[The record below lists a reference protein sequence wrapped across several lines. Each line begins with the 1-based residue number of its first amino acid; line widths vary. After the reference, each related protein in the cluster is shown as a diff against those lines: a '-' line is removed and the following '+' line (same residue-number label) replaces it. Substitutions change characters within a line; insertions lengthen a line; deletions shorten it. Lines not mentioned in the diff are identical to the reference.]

1 MRIILAADRP
11 TVPAGHENP
20 ASPGTWKR
28 VLCQRDDLH
37 PGRVQ
42 MINWATTPV
51 GRQFAPHYHEDMQE
65 VFIILQGEAELTA
78 GGQTVVLRRG
88 DAVVIDARETHAMRN
103 VGDVPVEYVALGI
116 AGSAGGKTVVVP

>member
-1 MRIILAADRP
+1 MVVEAVFQGLTPLAIDCRRFAADATMRTIRAADRP

-28 VLCQRDDLH
+28 VLCQRDELQ
-37 PGRVQ
+37 PGSVQ
-42 MINWATTPV
+42 MVNWATMPV
-51 GRQFAPHYHEDMQE
+51 GRQFAAHYHEDMQE

-88 DAVVIDARETHAMRN
+88 DTVIIDARETR
-103 VGDVPVEYVALGI
+103 
-116 AGSAGGKTVVVP
+116 S

>member
-1 MRIILAADRP
+1 MIRAADRP

-28 VLCQRDDLH
+28 VLCQRDDLQ

-42 MINWATTPV
+42 MVNWATMPV
-51 GRQFAPHYHEDMQE
+51 GRQFASHYHEDMQE

-78 GGQTVVLRRG
+78 GGETVVLRGG
-88 DAVVIDARETHAMRN
+88 DTAIIDAREVHTMRN
-103 VGDVPVEYVALGI
+103 LGDVPVEYIALGI
-116 AGSAGGKTVVVP
+116 AGTAGGKTVVVE